1 MLAVLY
7 MVGNGGKWEARW
19 TAAWEAD
26 RRFWLDSEFRLGV
39 LEGGGE
45 RDESGKTETGGLR
58 LAVLGEPLPL
68 GVAEAAA
75 TWLMERVERT
85 GARKAGTDEE
95 ALFLLKEAAI
105 VCRELADEGAKRRP
119 GFRSGVPPGVP
130 FAGVPLPRGA
140 ALLTPDGQRWAE
152 DEKSRRDYGRRL
164 GRFARRAAD
173 CLAGQSLLPEEAQRV
188 LADELPEMKREEWLM
203 AVQTACLLGR
213 VELRSALEPRVPT
226 GRLMQAGPRN
236 PAGSRILTKMR
247 ILTGMRIPAKR
258 RLLAGSH
265 FSTGQRMQEGTH
277 IPKEQRTRAGT
288 RIPEGGRFFSLPR
301 PERVQ
306 SFIRRWF
313 GRPVRGGSLH
323 CRRCGS
329 GEKSLR
335 RSPCASCGRVCA
347 VCEACLTMG
356 RCRECELLI
365 IGRPE
370 RRAGRLAIPE
380 GSLEP
385 LLDRWKLSPAQ
396 REASAQALAFIRES
410 LGRPKIGEERI
421 IGEDRRFEKEGR
433 FATDRRFL
441 LWAVTGAGK
450 TEMIFPLLDA
460 VLLAGG
466 RALVATPRRDVVL
479 ELAPRLARAFGEDRL
494 SVRYGGS
501 PDRKRIAP
509 LTLAT
514 THQLLRFREAFDL
527 VLIDELD
534 AFPFHGDPMLKFAAD
549 KARRTDGVTVL
560 LTATPPRELQRD
572 VRKGRLPCARVPV
585 RYHGYP
591 LPEPR
596 RLRLPELSRMLRTGR
611 LPARLI
617 RALRRSVAAGSS
629 LFVFVPYV
637 RQAEAFADLLRRHA
651 SMLGLEAGQ
660 IAGTSSRDA
669 DRGRKVQSFRNRE
682 VRLLVATTIL
692 ERGVTVPRS
701 DVFILDADN
710 AMFDET
716 ALVQMA
722 GRAGRSAEAPDG
734 RVVFAG
740 RHMTAAQR
748 RAIRHIRGMNRLAR
762 EKGYLVRLTG
772 SARRETG

>member
-26 RRFWLDSEFRLGV
+26 RRFWLDPVFRLGV

-45 RDESGKTETGGLR
+45 RGQEGTGMAESGDLR

-75 TWLMERVERT
+75 AWLTERVPDEWAE
-85 GARKAGTDEE
+85 ARKTGRAAAGEE
-95 ALFLLKEAAI
+95 VLALLREAADI
-105 VCRELADEGAKRRP
+105 CRDAADAAVKLRP
-119 GFRSGVPPGVP
+119 ECHAGYP
-130 FAGVPLPRGA
+130 FAAVRRLASGA
-140 ALLTPDGQRWAE
+140 MLLTSAGQRWEE
-152 DEKSRRDYGRRL
+152 DEKSRRNFGRRL
-164 GRFARRAAD
+164 GRLARRAAE
-173 CLAGQSLLPEEAQRV
+173 CLAGQSLLPEETQRV
-188 LADELPEMKREEWLM
+188 FADALPEMKREEWLM
-203 AVQTACLLGR
+203 AVQTACLLGG
-213 VELRSALEPRVPT
+213 VNLRAAMEPIVPS
-226 GRLMQAGPRN
+226 GPRNPSGPRIPAGSRN
-236 PAGSRILTKMR
+236 PAGSRY
-247 ILTGMRIPAKR
+247 
-258 RLLAGSH
+258 LA
-265 FSTGQRMQEGTH
+265 GTH
-277 IPKEQRTRAGT
+277 IPAEQRFQAGR
-288 RIPEGGRFFSLPR
+288 RIPERGRFFHLPLT
-301 PERVQ
+301 ERVR
-306 SFIRRWF
+306 SFIRRWS
-313 GRPVRGGSLH
+313 GRAARGGSLR

-329 GEKSLR
+329 GEESMR

-370 RRAGRLAIPE
+370 QRAGCLDFPK
-380 GSLEP
+380 GSMEP

-396 REASAQALAFIRES
+396 REASAQALAFIREN
-410 LGRPKIGEERI
+410 LGRPKSGGEGI
-421 IGEDRRFEKEGR
+421 FHGDRRFVREGR
-433 FATDRRFL
+433 CEANRRFL

-460 VLLAGG
+460 VLSAGG

-514 THQLLRFREAFDL
+514 THQLLRFQEAFHL

-534 AFPFHGDPMLKFAAD
+534 AFPFHGDPMLQFAAG
-549 KARRTDGVTVL
+549 KARRPDGVTVL
-560 LTATPPRELQRD
+560 LTATPPRELQRE
-572 VRKGRLPCARVPV
+572 VRMGRLPCARVPV
-585 RYHGYP
+585 RYHGFP

-611 LPARLI
+611 LPPRLV

-637 RQAEAFADLLRRHA
+637 RQAEVFAELLRRHA

-734 RVVFAG
+734 RVFFAG

-748 RAIRHIRGMNRLAR
+748 RAIRHIRSMNRLAR
-762 EKGYLVRLTG
+762 EKGYLVR
-772 SARRETG
+772 SAGRETR